1 MFNVAR
7 HLSWRVIFYSGLALV
22 ILGAVLSVRASAEKD
37 LFRINAISIQSGDI
51 CLQVDPAHGARIS
64 SLKLADNEL
73 LFTASDAQANNNW
86 GSTFWLSPQSLWGW
100 PPVAAH
106 DSEPY
111 KVLSFTERS
120 VKLQSRSGSGA
131 QVTKEFVLNSRQNNR
146 LDLFYTLL
154 AEKNFPEVA
163 AWEITRVPLNGLAFY
178 SVSGNFIEVPMG
190 EMEYK
195 LDADNIVWQVFTPDA
210 GLPEGKIITHGG
222 DGWLAWVSKG
232 LVYIKLYAPISREE
246 IATGEGDIEIY
257 VSDKLP
263 YAELEVQSAARS
275 LKKGEQLQWQ
285 VSWVI
290 LPLPENVAPVSGNPK
305 LLALVREQ
313 LAVFNK
319 NGYIGDTEIKT
330 IN

>member
-1 MFNVAR
+1 MFNFTR
-7 HLSWRVIFYSGLALV
+7 QLSWRMVFYSSLALV
-22 ILGAVLSVRASAEKD
+22 ILGAVVSAQASAEKD
-37 LFRINAISIQSGDI
+37 LFRVDAISIQAGDL

-64 SLKLADNEL
+64 SLKFAEQEL
-73 LFTASDAQANNNW
+73 LFTASADEENNNW

-100 PPVAAH
+100 PPVTAH

-120 VKLQSRSGSGA
+120 VKLQSRSASGA
-131 QVTKEFVLNSRQNNR
+131 KVSKEIVLNSRQKNR
-146 LDLFYTLL
+146 IDLIYTLL

-178 SVSGNFIEVPMG
+178 AVSGDFIEVPMG
-190 EMEYK
+190 EMDYE
-195 LDADNIVWQVFTPDA
+195 LDSNNVVWQSFSPDA
-210 GLPEGKIITHGG
+210 GLPEGKLIAHGSE
-222 DGWLAWVSKG
+222 GWLAWVSEG
-232 LVYIKLYAPISREE
+232 LLYIKRYAPIAREE

-275 LKKGEQLQWQ
+275 LKKSEQLQWQ

-290 LPLPENVAPVSGNPK
+290 LPLPEDVAPVSGNPK

-319 NGYIGDTEIKT
+319 NGYIVDTEIKT